1 MDLFYHQES
10 GRSNKKMSTKI
21 LSNDELNLLKQH
33 SPNKIKLR
41 WISFAL
47 GIILFIISIL
57 FFVFEW
63 TFDLFEIEM
72 TYDDEV
78 RPLNLSVFFGVILIT
93 LSLILISQVLMN
105 TNNYDENSFYIPK
118 WISKREPLLYKS
130 KEKRLVNEVDFIK
143 FRSFASSRFIAAI
156 LMIGMAGINISIF
169 GTEIDTE
176 NHIGSW
182 FFLGGPSMFYPMSA
196 FMLLVGVG
204 LLIYSLLSTSNISF
218 SKSENFYFVEENRFP
233 MPLMTEIPRD
243 EVISARLTNAKTGP
257 RYFWII
263 VMSLNL
269 ILCFTD
275 GFHYLL
281 NPFAFGAG
289 YLVGALYIT
298 TGFIHLI
305 ALCILVLKH
314 QTLLEIVTKEKR
326 YEIKFN
332 LPAVK
337 SPDLVEAIKNCF
349 DLNVSGEIDSNLKQ
363 SKVKDWRNLI
373 IGLIFI
379 ITGIISVVTFRF
391 AGDPLRIALY
401 IFGFMLVV
409 KGFKEDFSSS
419 NNGFKILNTNENQ
432 ELFVQKNWL
441 WFKSVYKF
449 NKTDYKY
456 EFRLSKLNFFDILM
470 MIFVPLVVGLD
481 ISGALY
487 FIPGATP
494 DLIWMK
500 ILHIFG
506 DSILLILTLNVIIR
520 PVNMLCIKNKF
531 LTYEY
536 PIPGTLS
543 AEQNELLKEKNFM
556 SRFVFKLKYVMS
568 HQTDSFWKRK
578 MGVFVSLLFGIYMMG
593 RKTQVLGIWL
603 SSIILIGLIITT
615 LAVREYL
622 NYKKK
627 QDK

>member
-1 MDLFYHQES
+1 
-10 GRSNKKMSTKI
+10 MSTKI
-21 LSNDELNLLKQH
+21 LSKEEIDLLKQH

-41 WISFAL
+41 WISFGL

-78 RPLNLSVFFGVILIT
+78 RPLNLSVFFGVFLLT
-93 LSLILISQVLMN
+93 LSLMLISQVLMN

-326 YEIKFN
+326 YEI
-332 LPAVK
+332 
-337 SPDLVEAIKNCF
+337 
-349 DLNVSGEIDSNLKQ
+349 
-363 SKVKDWRNLI
+363 
-373 IGLIFI
+373 
-379 ITGIISVVTFRF
+379 
-391 AGDPLRIALY
+391 
-401 IFGFMLVV
+401 
-409 KGFKEDFSSS
+409 
-419 NNGFKILNTNENQ
+419 
-432 ELFVQKNWL
+432 
-441 WFKSVYKF
+441 
-449 NKTDYKY
+449 
-456 EFRLSKLNFFDILM
+456 
-470 MIFVPLVVGLD
+470 
-481 ISGALY
+481 
-487 FIPGATP
+487 
-494 DLIWMK
+494 
-500 ILHIFG
+500 
-506 DSILLILTLNVIIR
+506 
-520 PVNMLCIKNKF
+520 
-531 LTYEY
+531 
-536 PIPGTLS
+536 
-543 AEQNELLKEKNFM
+543 
-556 SRFVFKLKYVMS
+556 
-568 HQTDSFWKRK
+568 
-578 MGVFVSLLFGIYMMG
+578 
-593 RKTQVLGIWL
+593 
-603 SSIILIGLIITT
+603 
-615 LAVREYL
+615 
-622 NYKKK
+622 
-627 QDK
+627 

>member
-1 MDLFYHQES
+1 
-10 GRSNKKMSTKI
+10 MSTKI
-21 LSNDELNLLKQH
+21 LSKEELNLLKQQ
-33 SPNKIKLR
+33 SPKKSSLR
-41 WISFAL
+41 WILFGL
-47 GIILFIISIL
+47 GIIMFVISIL

-63 TFDLFEIEM
+63 TVDSFVITM
-72 TYDDEV
+72 TYDNEE
-78 RPLNLSVFFGVILIT
+78 RPLNLSVFFGAILIT

-105 TNNYDENSFYIPK
+105 TNNYSENSFYIPK
-118 WISKREPLLYKS
+118 LGSKRESLLYQS
-130 KEKRLVNEVDFIK
+130 KDKRLVSEVDHIK
-143 FRSFASSRFIAAI
+143 FRSFAKSRFIAAI
-156 LMIGMAGINISIF
+156 LMIGMATINISVF
-169 GTEIDTE
+169 GTDIDTE

-182 FFLGGPSMFYPMSA
+182 FFLGGPSMFFPMSA
-196 FMLLVGVG
+196 FMLLVGVC
-204 LLIYSLLSTSNISF
+204 LLIYSLFSTVNIVF
-218 SKSENFYFVEENRFP
+218 SKSENFYFVEEYRFP
-233 MPLMTEIPRD
+233 MPWMTEIPKD
-243 EVISARLTNAKTGP
+243 EVISARLTNAKTGAK
-257 RYFWII
+257 YFWII
-263 VMSLNL
+263 LMSLNL

-275 GFHYLL
+275 GFHFLL
-281 NPFAFGAG
+281 NPDAFGAG
-289 YLVGALYIT
+289 LLVGKFYVL
-298 TGFIHLI
+298 TGFVHLI
-305 ALCILVLKH
+305 ALCILLLKH
-314 QTLLEIVTKEKR
+314 QTLLEIVTKEKK
-326 YEIKFN
+326 YEINFN

-337 SPDLVEAIKNCF
+337 SPDLVEAISNCF
-349 DLNVSGEIDSNLKQ
+349 DLNVSGEIDLNLKQ
-363 SKVKDWRNLI
+363 TEVKDWRNLI
-373 IGLIFI
+373 IGLIFL

-391 AGDPLRIALY
+391 AGDPLRIVLY

-432 ELFVQKNWL
+432 ELIVQKNWL

-456 EFRLSKLNFFDILM
+456 EFRLGKLNFFDILM

-487 FIPGATP
+487 FIPGATA

-500 ILHIFG
+500 ILHIFA
-506 DSILLILTLNVIIR
+506 DSILLILILNVIVR
-520 PVNMLCIKNKF
+520 PVNVLYIKNEF

-536 PIPGTLS
+536 PIPGILS
-543 AEQNELLKEKNFM
+543 TDQNELLKEKNFV
-556 SRFVFKLKYVMS
+556 SRFVFKLKYVMTN
-568 HQTDSFWKRK
+568 QTDSFWKRK

-593 RKTQVLGIWL
+593 RKTQILGIWL